1 MLDIKLKLKYLF
13 FNTINTTNKMD
24 TYIGRVTISNFD
36 SSYEIKE
43 FLMDALIRW
52 GMANKS
58 DHTWTI
64 KNNIHVLST
73 DQFNIALMQKN
84 AKPTYILELYSK
96 VPLREDGP
104 TRYMLRETVEHIRTL
119 FMHPDL
125 LMHED
130 DDDDETLVNCS
141 CGCSFY
147 TTFPIET
154 DPGCD
159 DCPKCGATHYEKDN

>member
-1 MLDIKLKLKYLF
+1 M
-13 FNTINTTNKMD
+13 N

-52 GMANKS
+52 GMANAS

-64 KNNIHVLST
+64 KHNIHVLYT
-73 DQFNIALMQKN
+73 DQFNIAVAQRN

-104 TRYMLRETVEHIRTL
+104 TRYMLKETLEHIRSQ

-125 LMHED
+125 L
-130 DDDDETLVNCS
+130 C
-141 CGCSFY
+141 
-147 TTFPIET
+147 
-154 DPGCD
+154 
-159 DCPKCGATHYEKDN
+159 